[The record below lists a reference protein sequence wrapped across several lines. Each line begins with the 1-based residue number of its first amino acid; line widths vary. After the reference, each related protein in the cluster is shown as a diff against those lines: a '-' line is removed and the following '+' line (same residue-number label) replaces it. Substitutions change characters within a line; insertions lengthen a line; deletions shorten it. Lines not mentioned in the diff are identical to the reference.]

1 MLPVW
6 LAQAIETEEERS
18 KMEQLYDEY
27 ERLLYSIAFRYMHD
41 SYRAE
46 DAVHDTFVKIID
58 HLDSINEI
66 KINRNDGSGLADYLL
81 SEVKCPQTRA
91 FLVTIV
97 GNICLNM
104 LTRKSYTAEVYGSD
118 EDDRLI
124 VETLPDPY
132 SNTADMYSNKYE
144 VSLVTDAIRQLPE
157 ILQDTMI
164 LYAAHGYTTKEIAEI
179 QGCSTETIKKRIQR
193 GREKIRKM
201 LGEDK

>member
-1 MLPVW
+1 MLPLW
-6 LAQAIETEEERS
+6 LAAAIETESDRS

-27 ERLLYSIAFRYMHD
+27 ERRLYSVAFRYLHD
-41 SYRAE
+41 KYRAE
-46 DAVHDTFVKIID
+46 DAVHDVFINLIPK
-58 HLDSINEI
+58 LDSISEI
-66 KINRNDGSGLADYLL
+66 
-81 SEVKCPQTRA
+81 KCPQTWA

-157 ILQDTMI
+157 KLQDTMI
-164 LYAAHGYTTKEIAEI
+164 LYAAHGYTMKEISEI
-179 QGCSTETIKKRIQR
+179 QGCSIETVKKRIQR
-193 GREKIRKM
+193 SREKIRKI
-201 LGEDK
+201 LGEDR

>member
-58 HLDSINEI
+58 HLDSI
-66 KINRNDGSGLADYLL
+66 

-97 GNICLNM
+97 RNICLNM

>member
-41 SYRAE
+41 SFRAE

-58 HLDSINEI
+58 HLDSI
-66 KINRNDGSGLADYLL
+66 

-104 LTRKSYTAEVYGSD
+104 LARKSYTSEVY
-118 EDDRLI
+118 ETDDNDQLV

-132 SNTADMYSNKYE
+132 SNTEDAYSNQCE
-144 VSLVTDAIRQLPE
+144 VLRVADAIRQLPE
-157 ILQDTMI
+157 SLQDTMI
-164 LYAAHGYTTKEIAEI
+164 LYAAHGYTMKEIAEI
-179 QGCSTETIKKRIQR
+179 QGYSIETIKKRIQR